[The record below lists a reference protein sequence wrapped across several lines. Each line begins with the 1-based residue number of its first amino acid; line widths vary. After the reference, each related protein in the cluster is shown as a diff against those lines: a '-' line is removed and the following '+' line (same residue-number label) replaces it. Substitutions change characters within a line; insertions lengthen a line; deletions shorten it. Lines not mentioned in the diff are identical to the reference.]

1 MRTLGGALAVVLV
14 LGGCSAPANG
24 GLNDGPQADE
34 PALGTG
40 EGGLDNL
47 LAHSSREPMCPEP
60 SVLEQ
65 ARKSHVEE
73 KRSVEARSAGQSAR
87 AGEWSL
93 TPDGVSNGA
102 VTLVVGKS
110 IPTELSHDQG
120 RDLLAHWEEQWRT
133 LAKDGTDD
141 FDAMEA
147 GLIDQDGF
155 RMLTME
161 RIDARARLTH
171 KDNVFGIL
179 PGPSLRTREGT
190 GLGSTLAELEEAHG
204 PYYMCR
210 IPEPYHCSVY
220 FPTLPHVS
228 FLFRDCDKACL
239 GDAVLEVYVGGYEG
253 PEDELPWGRSP

>member
-1 MRTLGGALAVVLV
+1 MRTLHGALAAMVG
-14 LGGCSAPANG
+14 LGGCFTPASI
-24 GLNDGPQADE
+24 GLDDGAQVDE
-34 PALGTG
+34 PVLGAG
-40 EGGLDNL
+40 EGGLDDR
-47 LAHSSREPMCPEP
+47 LAHSSRQPMCPEP
-60 SVLEQ
+60 SVLQQ
-65 ARKSHVEE
+65 ARKRHVEE
-73 KRSVEARSAGQSAR
+73 ERSVEARAAGRSAR
-87 AGEWSL
+87 SGEWSL
-93 TPDGVSNGA
+93 SPEGVTNGA
-102 VTLVVGKS
+102 VTLAVGKP
-110 IPTELSHDQG
+110 IPGELSRYQEQ
-120 RDLLAHWEEQWRT
+120 DLLTQWQEQWRA
-133 LAKDGTDD
+133 LAKDGVDD
-141 FDAMEA
+141 YAAMAA

-190 GLGSTLAELEEAHG
+190 GLGSTLAELEAAHG
-204 PYYMCR
+204 PYHMCR

-253 PEDELPWGRSP
+253 PEDELPWGPPS